1 MELVLLGITV
11 VSLIAALVMSA
22 TAWRVNRDE
31 RIRSDARV
39 AALNVAA
46 GEGEKPPRPQPQPQP
61 QVQVQ
66 PVVEAAPAQEPV
78 AVNESRQSSPPWA
91 TARVSTFAIPGRAA
105 RAGDA
110 VIAQPPQDPFPAEK
124 MTMGESFLGTAA
136 AAPESAGRQRTL
148 AMAAVVLFLVFLV
161 GGYRI
166 VFGGRT
172 HVTAAVAAAPAT
184 TAPLELL
191 SLRHERRGGR
201 LAVTGL
207 VRNPA
212 AGAPMEKLNAVVFL
226 FDQGGNF
233 LSSARSDI
241 DYVKLTPGDE
251 SPFVIT
257 VDAPATVA
265 RYRVSFRTDTG
276 VVPHIDRRGQ
286 DPVASTA
293 IGKEPAAVR

>member
-39 AALNVAA
+39 AALNAAA
-46 GEGEKPPRPQPQPQP
+46 GEGEKSPRPQPQPQP
-61 QVQVQ
+61 QAQ
-66 PVVEAAPAQEPV
+66 PVIEAPPAQEPV

-105 RAGDA
+105 PAGDA
-110 VIAQPPQDPFPAEK
+110 VIAQSALDSFPAEK
-124 MTMGESFLGTAA
+124 MTMGESFLGTAT

-172 HVTAAVAAAPAT
+172 QVTAVAAAPAT

-212 AGAPMEKLNAVVFL
+212 NGAPMEKLNAVVFL

-233 LSSARSDI
+233 LSSARTDI

-265 RYRVSFRTDTG
+265 RYRVSFRNDTG

-293 IGKEPAAVR
+293 IGREPAAVR